1 MFFSFHTVNFEMS
14 VNLRPYLNETK
25 KCRQLIAKI
34 VKPKKPTRIKDKNIS
49 VVYASELFFSM
60 QKL

>member
-1 MFFSFHTVNFEMS
+1 MFFSFYTVNFEMS
-14 VNLRPYLNETK
+14 VNSRPYLNETK

-34 VKPKKPTRIKDKNIS
+34 VKPKKSTRIKDKNIS
-49 VVYASELFFSM
+49 VFYASELFFSM

>member
-1 MFFSFHTVNFEMS
+1 MFFSFYTVNFEMS

-34 VKPKKPTRIKDKNIS
+34 VKPKKSTRIKDKNIS
-49 VVYASELFFSM
+49 VVYAS
-60 QKL
+60 